1 MKLDSDFNK
10 NNIDYNA
17 LSRRVHYLQTLIVHY
32 WNRWRREYPSE
43 LRESHKLTNVIP
55 DRQIKLNEVVIIEET
70 HVPRSRWK
78 IGEVEELVTSK
89 DGLNRG
95 SKLRVIGKRGHYF
108 IKRPVNKLYP
118 IEIRDSDNSIFKNS
132 SEDDDVIDYGRANRP
147 KRLAAGRG
155 TLIRQLNKQKKN

>member
-1 MKLDSDFNK
+1 M
-10 NNIDYNA
+10 
-17 LSRRVHYLQTLIVHY
+17 
-32 WNRWRREYPSE
+32 
-43 LRESHKLTNVIP
+43 
-55 DRQIKLNEVVIIEET
+55 
-70 HVPRSRWK
+70 
-78 IGEVEELVTSK
+78 EELVTSK

-118 IEIRDSDNSIFKNS
+118 IEIRDSDNSIVKNS
-132 SEDDDVIDYGRANRP
+132 SEDDDIIDSGRANTP